1 MEVIAESVG
10 GDDEEDLIAFA
21 VAFVDAPVAGLNAV
35 GFELILEGL
44 DVGDLDGGAGLAGIS
59 AGDCEVDLGA
69 VSLHDYGGRIVAAP
83 GLGQFEVGAVVHRG
97 RVEVGDRQGED
108 IVLVRAGGVECG
120 LV

>member
-21 VAFVDAPVAGLNAV
+21 VAFVDAPVADLNAV
-35 GFELILEGL
+35 GFELVLEGL
-44 DVGDLDGGAGLAGIS
+44 DVGDLDGGAVLAGIS
-59 AGDCEVDLGA
+59 AGDCEADLGA
-69 VSLHDYGGRIVAAP
+69 VSLHDYGGRIVAA
-83 GLGQFEVGAVVHRG
+83 LGFGQSEVGAVVHRG

-108 IVLVRAGGVECG
+108 VVLVRAGGVECG